1 MAGVEVP
8 PPFFCSM
15 RFVVTIMAFFGY
27 CLQYMLKINLGIAIV
42 CMVNYT
48 ALEEM
53 KPVSNSTFQLT
64 DLTNSSND
72 EVQCLFKESKVDA
85 KDDGEFIW
93 TKATQGFVLASYFYG
108 YIITQ
113 VPGGWLAAKYGGT
126 KVIVVSNV
134 IASILTIIS
143 PFFARSSYIALS
155 LVRFFIGLAHGAF
168 WPAMSAIF
176 VYWSPKADRTKM
188 VGSSTSGAWFG
199 NIIALPLGG
208 FLCIYGFDGGWAS
221 IFYIMG
227 ILGLIWSIVFMIV
240 ISDSPKTHWFI
251 SEREQ
256 TYIVESTIKET
267 SARERGPLK
276 TPWKEIFLSKVC
288 WATFLAHF
296 ANNWGNYMFLTQLPS
311 FMRDVLKFDIKS
323 NGAMSA
329 IPYIACAI
337 VTITFGAVSDKI
349 IRAQL
354 VNRSN
359 ARKIYTGIGLYGPMI
374 GMICLSFVDC
384 SIPYVGVACLT
395 FGIALNGFF
404 WCGGPLV
411 NVNDIAGSF
420 SSVVFG
426 IANTFGTAPGIIAP
440 YFVGLIT
447 KNQLQEEW
455 RIVFIVAAIV
465 YFLGGTLFVIFG
477 NSNLQSWA
485 HVSTPSA
492 DDKELEH
499 LNKNDQNA

>member
-155 LVRFFIGLAHGAF
+155 LVRFFIGLAH
-168 WPAMSAIF
+168 
-176 VYWSPKADRTKM
+176 
-188 VGSSTSGAWFG
+188 
-199 NIIALPLGG
+199 
-208 FLCIYGFDGGWAS
+208 
-221 IFYIMG
+221 
-227 ILGLIWSIVFMIV
+227 V
-240 ISDSPKTHWFI
+240 I
-251 SEREQ
+251 
-256 TYIVESTIKET
+256 
-267 SARERGPLK
+267 
-276 TPWKEIFLSKVC
+276 
-288 WATFLAHF
+288 
-296 ANNWGNYMFLTQLPS
+296 
-311 FMRDVLKFDIKS
+311 
-323 NGAMSA
+323 
-329 IPYIACAI
+329 
-337 VTITFGAVSDKI
+337 
-349 IRAQL
+349 
-354 VNRSN
+354 
-359 ARKIYTGIGLYGPMI
+359 
-374 GMICLSFVDC
+374 
-384 SIPYVGVACLT
+384 
-395 FGIALNGFF
+395 
-404 WCGGPLV
+404 
-411 NVNDIAGSF
+411 
-420 SSVVFG
+420 
-426 IANTFGTAPGIIAP
+426 
-440 YFVGLIT
+440 
-447 KNQLQEEW
+447 
-455 RIVFIVAAIV
+455 
-465 YFLGGTLFVIFG
+465 
-477 NSNLQSWA
+477 
-485 HVSTPSA
+485 
-492 DDKELEH
+492 
-499 LNKNDQNA
+499 